1 MRNRDLS
8 DAVNICIPTVLLK
21 RPSLSLD
28 DISREYFEGNQ
39 GRFAKWKE
47 ADGIVIYDA
56 DSLRVKD
63 SYPLATL
70 AAKFLEAGFERTT
83 YGLLGI
89 SSYTLD

>member
-1 MRNRDLS
+1 MG
-8 DAVNICIPTVLLK
+8 AINICIPTVLLK

-28 DISREYFEGNQ
+28 DISENISRGNR

-47 ADGIVIYDA
+47 AEGVVIYDA

-70 AAKFLEAGFERTT
+70 AAKFLEAGFERPT
-83 YGLLGI
+83 YGLSGI
-89 SSYTLD
+89 SSND